1 MSKSLSERSL
11 SAIIWVLLDKLG
23 ASVINFVVTIVLAR
37 LLLPEDFGLVAMVMV
52 FFELSSVFVESG
64 FSTALIREK
73 TISELDKSTTFIFN
87 LIASLILYGLLF
99 VSAPAIGD
107 FFNQA
112 LLSPIIR
119 VMGLSLIVGAFSIV
133 QNSVL
138 RQEINFKALTK
149 VRFITIVVSGACAVL
164 LAYQGWG
171 VWALVVRFALNDLMN
186 AIMLWVIARWKP
198 SWQFSKSSFKKL
210 FGFGS
215 KILAA
220 AILDKFFTHIYKL
233 LIGKFF
239 AAATLGFYTQANNF
253 TNMVINTLFRT
264 VQNVTYP
271 VLAKLQDDMERLKIG
286 YRKILKLSSFIIIP
300 ALVVLGVLAEPII
313 VTLVGEKWLPSVPM
327 LQLLCLS
334 GLTYHFSSI
343 NLNMLLVLG
352 RSDLSLKLE
361 VVKKVNISIAIVVGL
376 QFGFYGLII
385 GEVISSYVNLL
396 INAYYS
402 NKFLKYSLQEQMKDI
417 LPTVSFSTLIG
428 ALLFFLK
435 DLPALPGIIYLGCIT
450 IAGGLLYL
458 ALHFWAKTE
467 EMNLIRHMII
477 PKTLKML
484 TKVKPSKN

>member
-23 ASVINFVVTIVLAR
+23 ASVINFIVTIVLAR

-87 LIASLILYGLLF
+87 LIAALVLYGLLF
-99 VSAPAIGD
+99 VSAPAIGS
-107 FFNQA
+107 FFDQP
-112 LLSPIIR
+112 LLGPIIR
-119 VMGLSLIVGAFSIV
+119 VMGLSLIVSAFSIV

-138 RQEINFKALTK
+138 TQEINFKALTQI
-149 VRFITIVVSGACAVL
+149 RFVAIVISGTAAVI
-164 LAYQGWG
+164 LAFQGWG
-171 VWALVVRFALNDLMN
+171 VWALVVRFALNDLIN
-186 AIMLWVIARWKP
+186 TVLLWIITRWRP
-198 SWQFSKSSFKKL
+198 SWQFSKASFKKL

-220 AILDKFFTHIYKL
+220 AILDKFYTHVYKL

-253 TNMVINTLFRT
+253 TMMVINTLFRT
-264 VQNVTYP
+264 VHNVTYP
-271 VLAKLQDDMERLKIG
+271 VLAKLQDDMEKLKSG
-286 YRKILKLSSFIIIP
+286 YRKILKLSSFVIIP
-300 ALVVLGVLAEPII
+300 ALVVLGVLAEPVI

-361 VVKKVNISIAIVVGL
+361 VVKKVNITIAIVVGL

-385 GEVISSYVNLL
+385 GEVVSSYINLM

-402 NKFLKYSLQEQMKDI
+402 NKFLKYALHEQLKDI
-417 LPTVSFSTLIG
+417 FPTVSFSMLVGT
-428 ALLFFLK
+428 LLFFIK
-435 DLPALPGIIYLGCIT
+435 DIPAVPGIAYLTLIT
-450 IAGGLLYL
+450 AAGGILYL

-467 EMNLIRHMII
+467 EISLIRNMII
-477 PKTLKML
+477 PKTMQLL
-484 TKVKPSKN
+484 TKFKPAP

>member
-11 SAIIWVLLDKLG
+11 SAIVWVLLDKLG
-23 ASVINFVVTIVLAR
+23 GSVMNFVVTVLLAR

-64 FSTALIREK
+64 FSAALIREK
-73 TISELDKSTTFIFN
+73 EITEIDKSTTFIFN
-87 LIASLILYGLLF
+87 FVASLVLYTVLF
-99 VSAPAIGD
+99 FGAPAISA
-107 FFNQA
+107 FFDQPA
-112 LLSPIIR
+112 LTPIVR
-119 VMGLSLIVGAFSIV
+119 VMGLSLIIGTFSIV
-133 QNSVL
+133 QRSVL
-138 RQEINFKALTK
+138 TQQINFKTQTK
-149 VRFITIVVSGACAVL
+149 VRFFAVAVSGLCAVL
-164 LAYQGWG
+164 MALNGGG
-171 VWALVVRFALNDLMN
+171 VWSLVVRFGVMYLMETVF
-186 AIMLWVIARWKP
+186 LWLLTRWTP
-198 SWQFSKSSFKKL
+198 SLLFSKASFRRL

-220 AILDKFFTHIYKL
+220 ALLDKFFVHVYKL

-239 AAATLGFYTQANNF
+239 AAATLGFYTQASTF
-253 TNMVINTLFRT
+253 SNMVINTLFRT

-271 VLAKLQDDMERLKIG
+271 VLAKLQDDVEKLKNG

-300 ALVVLGVLAEPII
+300 AMVVLGVLAEPVI

-361 VVKKVNISIAIVVGL
+361 VIKKINIALAIIIGL

-385 GEVISSYVNLL
+385 GEVVTSYVNLI

-402 NKFLKYSLQEQMKDI
+402 KKFLGY
-417 LPTVSFSTLIG
+417 
-428 ALLFFLK
+428 ALK
-435 DLPALPGIIYLGCIT
+435 DQILD
-450 IAGGLLYL
+450 
-458 ALHFWAKTE
+458 
-467 EMNLIRHMII
+467 
-477 PKTLKML
+477 
-484 TKVKPSKN
+484 